1 MEVSAGRF
9 TARLAET
16 EEDVQAAQRLRYR
29 VFVEEMGASAS
40 AQEQANRRETDGFDV
55 HCDHLILFDR
65 ENAAEDPL
73 DRVIGVYRLLRG
85 SVAKAGPGFYSA
97 AEYDLSKIMEYPHET
112 LELGRS
118 CVHADYRS
126 GSAMQLLWMA
136 LAQYIY
142 EYRLRLLFGCASFS
156 GTDMQALAKP
166 LSFLHHTRLAP
177 DHIRPRVLDDFYN
190 DMNLLPEGAV
200 DRPTAMREM
209 PALIKGYLRLNGYVG
224 DGAFIDRE
232 FNTVDV
238 CLVME
243 TDKIS
248 ARYHSFY
255 AGKSE
260 ADIKSELGGQA

>member
-16 EEDVQAAQRLRYR
+16 QDDVSAAQRLRYR

-40 AQEQANRRETDGFDV
+40 QQEHDDRREMDAFDD
-55 HCDHLILFDR
+55 HCDHLILFDT
-65 ENAAEDPL
+65 ESAETDPL
-73 DRVIGVYRLLRG
+73 DRVIGVYRLLRS
-85 SVAKAGPGFYSA
+85 SVAKAGPGYYSA
-97 AEYDLSKIMEYPHET
+97 SEFDLEKILAYPNEV

-126 GSAMQLLWMA
+126 GAAMQLLWMA
-136 LAQYIY
+136 LGQYIY
-142 EYRLRLLFGCASFS
+142 KHKLRLLFGCASFHGS
-156 GTDMQALAKP
+156 DMDALAKP
-166 LSFLHHTRLAP
+166 LSWLYHNKLAP
-177 DHIRPRVLDDFYN
+177 EHLRPRVVSEFFN
-190 DMNLLPEGAV
+190 DMNLLGPDQVE
-200 DRPTAMREM
+200 RHEAMKEM

-224 DGAFIDRE
+224 DGAFIDHD

-255 AGKSE
+255 AGKSPE
-260 ADIKSELGGQA
+260 DMAKELGN

>member
-1 MEVSAGRF
+1 MEVTSGRF

-16 EEDVQAAQRLRYR
+16 EEDVRAAQRLRYR

-40 AQEQANRRETDGFDV
+40 QQEHDDRRESDHFDR
-55 HCDHLILFDR
+55 HCDHLILLDT
-65 ENAAEDPL
+65 ESEVTDPQ

-85 SVAKAGPGFYSA
+85 SVAKSGPGFYSA
-97 AEYDLSKIMEYPHET
+97 AEFDLERILEFPHET

-118 CVHADYRS
+118 CVHVDYRS
-126 GSAMQLLWMA
+126 GAAMQLLWMA

-142 EYRLRLLFGCASFS
+142 THKLRLLFGCASFHGS
-156 GTDMQALAKP
+156 DMQALAKP
-166 LSFLHHTRLAP
+166 LSYLYHTRLAP
-177 DHIRPRVLDDFYN
+177 EHLRPRVLSEFYN
-190 DMNLLPEGAV
+190 DMNLLPADQVTRLE
-200 DRPTAMREM
+200 AMKEM

-224 DGAFIDRE
+224 DGAFIDKD
-232 FNTVDV
+232 FNTIDV

-255 AGKSE
+255 AGKTPE
-260 ADIKSELGGQA
+260 QTAQELGG

>member
-1 MEVSAGRF
+1 MEVTAGRF

-40 AQEQANRRETDGFDV
+40 QQEHHDRRESDSFDA
-55 HCDHLILFDR
+55 HCDHLILLDT
-65 ENAAEDPL
+65 ESTETDPL
-73 DRVIGVYRLLRG
+73 DRVIGVYRLLSG
-85 SVAKAGPGFYSA
+85 SVAEAGPGYYSA
-97 AEYDLSKIMEYPHET
+97 AEFNLEKIHAYPHET

-126 GSAMQLLWMA
+126 GAAMQLLWMA

-142 EYRLRLLFGCASFS
+142 THKLRLLFGCASFHGS
-156 GTDMQALAKP
+156 DMRELAKP
-166 LSFLHHTRLAP
+166 LSYLYHNRLAP
-177 DHIRPRVLDDFYN
+177 EHLRPRVLDEFFN
-190 DMNLLPEGAV
+190 DMNLLPAGEVTRAE
-200 DRPTAMREM
+200 AMREM

-224 DGAFIDRE
+224 DGAFIDKE
-232 FNTVDV
+232 FNTIDV
-238 CLVME
+238 LLVME

-255 AGKSE
+255 AGKSPE
-260 ADIKSELGGQA
+260 QTAEELGG

>member
-16 EEDVQAAQRLRYR
+16 QEDVSAAQRLRYR

-40 AQEQANRRETDGFDV
+40 PQEHADRREVDHFDD
-55 HCDHLILFDR
+55 HCDHLILFDT
-65 ENAAEDPL
+65 ESTVTDPL

-85 SVAKAGPGFYSA
+85 SVAKAGPGFYTAS
-97 AEYDLSKIMEYPHET
+97 EFDLEKIADYPHET

-118 CVHADYRS
+118 CVHAEYRS
-126 GSAMQLLWMA
+126 GAAMQLLWMA

-142 EYRLRLLFGCASFS
+142 THKLRLLFGCASFHGS
-156 GTDMQALAKP
+156 DMQALAKP
-166 LSFLHHTRLAP
+166 LSYLHHTRLAP
-177 DHIRPRVLDDFYN
+177 EHLRPRVLSEFYN
-190 DMNLLPEGAV
+190 DMNLLPADEV
-200 DRPTAMREM
+200 SRPEAMREM

-224 DGAFIDRE
+224 DGAFIDKD

-255 AGKSE
+255 AGKSPE
-260 ADIKSELGGQA
+260 DMAKELG

>member
-1 MEVSAGRF
+1 MEISAGRF
-9 TARLAET
+9 TARLAT
-16 EEDVQAAQRLRYR
+16 TDEDIHAAQRLRYR
-29 VFVEEMGASAS
+29 VFVEEMGASATP
-40 AQEQANRRETDGFDV
+40 EQQALRREDDHFDP
-55 HCDHLILFDR
+55 HCDHLILFDN
-65 ENAAEDPL
+65 ETEIEDPL

-97 AEYDLSKIMEYPHET
+97 AEYDLTRIAEYPHET

-142 EYRLRLLFGCASFS
+142 MHKLRLLFGCASFHGS
-156 GTDMQALAKP
+156 ELAPLAKP
-166 LSFLHHTRLAP
+166 LSYLHHNHLAP
-177 DHIRPRVLDDFYN
+177 EHLRPRVLDEFYN
-190 DMNLLPEGAV
+190 DMNLLPAGAV
-200 DRPTAMREM
+200 KRPEAMREM
-209 PALIKGYLRLNGYVG
+209 PALIKGYLRLNGYIG

-232 FNTVDV
+232 FNTVDI

-255 AGKSE
+255 AGKSPE
-260 ADIKSELGGQA
+260 EMTAELS

>member
-1 MEVSAGRF
+1 MEVTAGRF

-16 EEDVQAAQRLRYR
+16 DEDVRAAQRLRYR

-40 AQEQANRRETDGFDV
+40 QQEHDDRRESDAFDD
-55 HCDHLILFDR
+55 HCDHLILFDT
-65 ENAAEDPL
+65 ESPVTDPL

-97 AEYDLSKIMEYPHET
+97 AEFDLARIFEYPHET

-126 GSAMQLLWMA
+126 GAAMQLLWMA

-142 EYRLRLLFGCASFS
+142 THKLRLLFGCASFH
-156 GTDMQALAKP
+156 GADMQALAKP
-166 LSFLHHTRLAP
+166 LSYLYHTRLAP
-177 DHIRPRVLDDFYN
+177 EHLRPRVLSEFYN
-190 DMNLLPEGAV
+190 DMNLLPADQV
-200 DRPTAMREM
+200 SRPEAMREM

-224 DGAFIDRE
+224 DGAFIDKE
-232 FNTVDV
+232 FNTIDV

-255 AGKSE
+255 AGKTPE
-260 ADIKSELGGQA
+260 QTAQELGG

>member
-16 EEDVQAAQRLRYR
+16 QEDVSAAQRLRYR

-40 AQEQANRRETDGFDV
+40 QQEHNDRREVDHFDD
-55 HCDHLILFDR
+55 HCDHLILFDT
-65 ENAAEDPL
+65 ESEETDPL

-97 AEYDLSKIMEYPHET
+97 SEFDLERVFEYPHET

-126 GSAMQLLWMA
+126 GAAMQLLWMA

-142 EYRLRLLFGCASFS
+142 THKLRLLFGCASFHGS
-156 GTDMQALAKP
+156 DMQALAKP
-166 LSFLHHTRLAP
+166 LSYLHHTRLAP
-177 DHIRPRVLDDFYN
+177 EHLRPRVLSEFYN
-190 DMNLLPEGAV
+190 DMNLLPADQV
-200 DRPTAMREM
+200 SRPEAMREM
-209 PALIKGYLRLNGYVG
+209 PALIKGL
-224 DGAFIDRE
+224 
-232 FNTVDV
+232 DV

-255 AGKSE
+255 AGKSPDDM
-260 ADIKSELGGQA
+260 AKELG

>member
-16 EEDVQAAQRLRYR
+16 DDDVRAAQRLRYR

-40 AQEQANRRETDGFDV
+40 PQEHETRQEIDRFDD
-55 HCDHLILFDR
+55 HCDHLILFDN
-65 ENAAEDPL
+65 ESTVEDPL

-97 AEYDLSKIMEYPHET
+97 AEYDLTRILEYPHET

-118 CVHADYRS
+118 CVHAEYRS

-142 EYRLRLLFGCASFS
+142 EHKLRLLFGCASFS
-156 GTDMQALAKP
+156 GTDMTALAKP
-166 LSFLHHTRLAP
+166 LSYLHHNKLAP
-177 DHIRPRVLDDFYN
+177 EHIRPRVLDEFYN
-190 DMNLLPEGAV
+190 DMNLLPEGDV

-260 ADIKSELGGQA
+260 AEMQSELGGSA